1 MGLIAAIASNNALA
15 SLMWEEL
22 AEGNGGELI
31 GGRFTLMLLACS
43 GTVGSHTALGLQVRD
58 QIEA

>member
-1 MGLIAAIASNNALA
+1 
-15 SLMWEEL
+15 MWEEL